1 MKKSPPILS
10 VMTNLTSSRLLENSV
25 SLSAREI
32 GRDISSTDAGQT
44 SPDML
49 SQSVSSQSA
58 EGRCLRV
65 ATGASSL
72 ETIVVE
78 ESRIMPSSQA
88 RKVSEA
94 SAPHSYLAFFSTAMV
109 GIIALALSATSIVAI
124 VFGSN
129 PSVRVPMGPD
139 SQILEFETNRSEEE
153 SQ

>member
-49 SQSVSSQSA
+49 SQSVSSHPA

-94 SAPHSYLAFFSTAMV
+94 SAPHSYLACTAMV
-109 GIIALALSATSIVAI
+109 GIVALALAVTSIVAI